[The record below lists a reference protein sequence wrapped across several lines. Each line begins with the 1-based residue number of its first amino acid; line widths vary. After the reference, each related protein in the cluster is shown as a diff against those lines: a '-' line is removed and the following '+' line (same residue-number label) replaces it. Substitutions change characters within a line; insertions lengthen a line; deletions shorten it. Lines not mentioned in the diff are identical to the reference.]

1 MLRKLASNIK
11 NTGGS
16 EKAVVEFEKIQ
27 TLALFMSNR
36 AEAMEQKLY
45 QVALKLAISILRYV
59 NYIHMDT
66 AF

>member
-16 EKAVVEFEKIQ
+16 EKAVVEFERIQ

-45 QVALKLAISILRYV
+45 QIALKLAISILR
-59 NYIHMDT
+59 
-66 AF
+66 